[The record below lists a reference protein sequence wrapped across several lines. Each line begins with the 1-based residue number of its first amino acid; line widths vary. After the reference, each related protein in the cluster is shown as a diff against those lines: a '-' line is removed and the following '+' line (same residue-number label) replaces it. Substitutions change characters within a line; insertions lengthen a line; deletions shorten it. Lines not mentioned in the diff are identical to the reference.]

1 METDEVEKNYGRL
14 EISELRLTEILV
26 NESFLTNDS
35 GFETPS
41 STPGSGAV
49 KPIQTQSH
57 LVEKHYL
64 DSPVDLDFNDCSCHS
79 ILSYVSKLSACI
91 FYAS

>member
-49 KPIQTQSH
+49 ELSQTKNQQIELHS
-57 LVEKHYL
+57 E
-64 DSPVDLDFNDCSCHS
+64 SAIDLEFSESSCHS
-79 ILSYVSKLSACI
+79 IVS
-91 FYAS
+91 